1 MAVEKVKGTQVVNYE
16 QDFSHINVYRQ
27 IFGIWFLRAR
37 INRDMGEDGME
48 LFRKT
53 RDHYRKVFGY
63 DNIYKFEIKWETRT
77 HIFNGITH
85 EIK

>member
-1 MAVEKVKGTQVVNYE
+1 MEVKGNQVVNYE
-16 QDFSHINVYRQ
+16 QDYSHIKVYKQ
-27 IFGIWFLRAR
+27 FFGIYFLRST
-37 INRDMGEDGME
+37 IYRDMGEDGME
-48 LFRKT
+48 LFKKT

-63 DNIYKFEIKWETRT
+63 DNIYRFDIVWETRT